1 MGAIANLLILVVCL
15 DLKSQL
21 APIHLEQFGAHRH
34 LLDLP
39 PKKWTGLSCF

>member
-21 APIHLEQFGAHRH
+21 APIHLEQFGAHRQGDGQH
-34 LLDLP
+34 AVRLA
-39 PKKWTGLSCF
+39 